1 MSDSPAYSV
10 PREPSGRTVDAGR
23 AMAWL
28 AEGWQSFAAAPAI
41 WIGMTLVLLV
51 IFALLSFVPVLGGL
65 AQSFL
70 APVFG
75 GGLMM
80 GCRAQTKGEPL
91 VFETLFA
98 GFRGNTSGLLTVGA
112 LSLAVMAAVV
122 LVFFIV
128 GGGGA
133 ALGALLGGGQGMR
146 GAGAMVAFG
155 SIAIAGLISLAL
167 LVPMTM
173 ALWFAPPLVALG
185 GLPAG
190 AALRASFS
198 GCLKNWLPF
207 LIYGVVTFVLFFL
220 AVLPFGLGLL
230 VLIPVL
236 VASVHA
242 GYKDIFE

>member
-1 MSDSPAYSV
+1 MSDSPAYPV

-28 AEGWQSFAAAPAI
+28 AEGWQSFTAAPAI

-65 AQSFL
+65 AQAFL
-70 APVFG
+70 GPVFA

-80 GCRAQTKGEPL
+80 GCRAQAKGEPL
-91 VFETLFA
+91 AFETLFA
-98 GFRGNTSGLLTVGA
+98 GFRGNTGGLLTVGA
-112 LSLAVMAAVV
+112 LSLAVMALVV

-133 ALGALLGGGQGMR
+133 ALGALLGGGQGML
-146 GAGAMVAFG
+146 GAGAMIAFG

-207 LIYGVVTFVLFFL
+207 LIYSVVTLVLFFL